1 MHKPNALLEFDVRD
15 TLDWDPALDD
25 RRVTVNADK
34 GHVTLTGSVPT
45 YFDKVRAVRDL
56 WTVDGVRSVDN
67 RLLVGPVG
75 AALDDHDIAAA
86 CRLALD
92 HDRLV
97 PKGSVTPTV
106 SDGEVQLRGH
116 VRHLFQRDAAELAV
130 SRVDGVVEIENL
142 IAISPEPVPSDV
154 ANRIS
159 KAFARSAIIDGA
171 KIGVSNDG
179 HTIYLTGVV
188 GSYAVVQGAMELAAN
203 APGVDRV
210 VNDLIIED
218 ED

>member
-1 MHKPNALLEFDVRD
+1 MHKPNGLLEFDVQD
-15 TLDWDPALDD
+15 TLDWDRALDD
-25 RRVTVNADK
+25 RRIAVNADS
-34 GHVTLTGSVPT
+34 GHVTMTGSVPT
-45 YFDKVRAVRDL
+45 YFDKVRAVRDV
-56 WTVDGVRSVDN
+56 WTVGGVRSVDN
-67 RLLVGPVG
+67 RLLVRPIGRAV
-75 AALDDHDIAAA
+75 DDHEIAAA

-97 PKGSVTPTV
+97 PKGSVALTV

-116 VRHLFQRDAAELAV
+116 VRHLFQREAAEFAV
-130 SRVDGVVEIENL
+130 SRIDGVVEIENL
-142 IAISPEPVPSDV
+142 IAILPEPVPSDV

-171 KIGVSNDG
+171 RIGVSNDG

-188 GSYAVVQGAMELAAN
+188 GSYAVVQEAMEIAAN
-203 APGVDRV
+203 ALGVDRV

>member
-25 RRVTVNADK
+25 RRITVNADK
-34 GHVTLTGSVPT
+34 GCVTLTGSVPT
-45 YFDKVRAVRDL
+45 YFDKVRAVHNV
-56 WTVDGVRSVDN
+56 WTVGGVRSVDN

-75 AALDDHDIAAA
+75 AALNDHEIAAA

-106 SDGEVQLRGH
+106 SDGEVQLRGE

-130 SRVDGVVEIENL
+130 CRVDGVVEIENL
-142 IAISPEPVPSDV
+142 IAISPEPIPSDV
-154 ANRIS
+154 ASRVN
-159 KAFARSAIIDGA
+159 KAFARSAIIAGA
-171 KIGVSNDG
+171 EIGVSNYG

-188 GSYAVVQGAMELAAN
+188 GSCAVMQEAVEIAAN

-210 VNDLIIED
+210 VNDLIVED
-218 ED
+218 